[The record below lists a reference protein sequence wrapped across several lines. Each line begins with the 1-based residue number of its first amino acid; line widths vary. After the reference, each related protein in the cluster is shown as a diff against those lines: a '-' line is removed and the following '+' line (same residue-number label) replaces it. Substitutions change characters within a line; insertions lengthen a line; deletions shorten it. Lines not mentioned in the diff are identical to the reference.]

1 MASVKEEKVQFKHEL
16 SGGRSSVEP
25 LTLTDLEADDTSD
38 GSTQLI
44 SPRDLAQI
52 NFRSLI
58 GHTDEVCL

>member
-1 MASVKEEKVQFKHEL
+1 MASVKEERVRFQREL
-16 SGGRSSVEP
+16 SAGRSSVEP
-25 LTLTDLEADDTSD
+25 LTLTDLEEEDTSD

-58 GHTDEVCL
+58 GHTDEVCH